1 VRASRRRGEQGVGS
15 KNMLNSKV
23 WAKYFEENRVVPF
36 FYQSP
41 FSSFFTK
48 KFRKTPNSRY

>member
-1 VRASRRRGEQGVGS
+1 VLGASRGEVKS
-15 KNMLNSKV
+15 KIILDSKF

>member
-15 KNMLNSKV
+15 KNMLNSKF